1 MRGIHTINRIR
12 RDIHSKTH
20 CIVSAEKILQDGFFL
35 QMGVF
40 HPMGG
45 TRKIKLFS
53 VF

>member
-1 MRGIHTINRIR
+1 MRGIHTINRSR
-12 RDIHSKTH
+12 RDIHPKIN
-20 CIVSAEKILQDGFFL
+20 CIVSAGKIFQDGFFL

-45 TRKIKLFS
+45 TRKIKLFL